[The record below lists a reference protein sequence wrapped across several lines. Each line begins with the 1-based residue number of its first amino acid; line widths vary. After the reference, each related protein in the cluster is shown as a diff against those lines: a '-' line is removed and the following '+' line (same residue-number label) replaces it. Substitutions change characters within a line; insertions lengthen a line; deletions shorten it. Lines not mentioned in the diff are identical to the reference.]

1 MPPPTNSRQAPRAP
15 RRRVKVQPPVPT
27 NDILVPKQRL
37 IPPPVYRHEQK
48 YYITYGEY
56 LLLRQRVGRVLRLDP
71 NANAQ
76 GEYQIRSLY
85 FDDMMES
92 SVKTKIGGDNEREKI
107 RIRIYNMSDGV
118 IKLES
123 KLKTGQYISKRSC
136 PLTREQAD
144 ALSMGDAT
152 ALLGHPDPLAKH
164 VYRLMRTQ
172 MLHPV
177 VLVDYYREAYLHPAE
192 NVRITF
198 DKELSTGVFRK
209 DIFNHGPMAPALDK
223 GVVVLEVKFAKFLP
237 GFIQCLIQCEGAQRL
252 AISKYLI
259 CRKFES

>member
-1 MPPPTNSRQAPRAP
+1 MPTPTNSRPVPRAP
-15 RRRVKVQPPVPT
+15 RRKIRVKRPVPT
-27 NDILVPKQRL
+27 NDILVPKQR
-37 IPPPVYRHEQK
+37 IITPPAYRHEQK
-48 YYITYGEY
+48 YYITFGEY
-56 LLLRQRVGRVLRLDP
+56 WLLRQRIARALKLDP
-71 NANAQ
+71 NANEN

-85 FDDMMES
+85 FDDMTES

-107 RIRIYNMSDGV
+107 RIRIYNMSDAV

-136 PLTREQAD
+136 SLTREQAD
-144 ALSMGDAT
+144 ALSAGDAT

-164 VYRLMRTQ
+164 VYRLMRMQ
-172 MLHPV
+172 LLRPV

-209 DIFNHGPMAPALDK
+209 DLFNNGPMAPALDK

-259 CRKFES
+259 CRKYES

>member
-1 MPPPTNSRQAPRAP
+1 MPLARNERAA
-15 RRRVKVQPPVPT
+15 R
-27 NDILVPKQRL
+27 IE
-37 IPPPVYRHEQK
+37 IPSAYRHELK

-56 LLLRQRVGRVLRLDP
+56 VLLRQRVSRALRLDP
-71 NANAQ
+71 HADEH

-85 FDDMMES
+85 FDDMADS

-107 RIRIYNMSDGV
+107 RVRIYNMSDSV

-136 PLTREQAD
+136 SLSREQAD
-144 ALSMGDAT
+144 ALSGGDAK
-152 ALLGHPDPLAKH
+152 ALLGHADPLAKH
-164 VYRLMRTQ
+164 VYRLMRMQ
-172 MLHPV
+172 MLRPV

-209 DIFNHGPMAPALDK
+209 DLFGGGPMAPALDR
-223 GVVVLEVKFAKFLP
+223 GIVVMEVKFARFLP
-237 GFIQCLIQCEGAQRL
+237 GFVHGLIQCEGAQRL

>member
-1 MPPPTNSRQAPRAP
+1 MPTPANSRKLPQAPRRKA
-15 RRRVKVQPPVPT
+15 RVQMTEPSA
-27 NDILVPKQRL
+27 DIIVPKQPL
-37 IPPPVYRHEQK
+37 ITPPAYRHELK

-56 LLLRQRVGRVLRLDP
+56 VLLRQRVMRALRLDP
-71 NANAQ
+71 NANED

-85 FDDMMES
+85 FDDMTDS

-123 KLKTGQYISKRSC
+123 KLKTGQYISKRTCS
-136 PLTREQAD
+136 LTREQAD
-144 ALSMGDAT
+144 MLSQGDAR
-152 ALLGHPDPLAKH
+152 ALLGHGDPLAKH
-164 VYRLMRTQ
+164 VYRLMRMQ
-172 MLHPV
+172 LLRPV

-209 DIFNHGPMAPALDK
+209 DLFNNGPTAPALDK
-223 GVVVLEVKFAKFLP
+223 GVVVMEVKFAKFLP